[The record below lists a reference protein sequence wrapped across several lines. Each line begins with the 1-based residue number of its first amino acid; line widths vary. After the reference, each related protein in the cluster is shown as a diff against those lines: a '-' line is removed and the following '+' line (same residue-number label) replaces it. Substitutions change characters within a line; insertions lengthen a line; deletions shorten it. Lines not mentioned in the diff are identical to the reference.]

1 MKRPKMTYTIK
12 DGYELPVAFYE
23 EIEANAEL
31 MRKLLS
37 WRGLPSRGIK
47 KCERC
52 GFEAGSRKKFV
63 VHHRH
68 YRTFGNE
75 SPEDVCLLCLPCHTE
90 IHDRADH
97 FQLSLDDIPFVD
109 PEWEEKIRR
118 LPAQNK
124 QTVLCPE
131 CKSPMILR
139 NGKRGLFYGCTNY
152 PPCRGNRKAS
162 YVPPPPKG
170 ESLEQMYAEFPL
182 PLDGEQR
189 RERRQRYGHLFPQ
202 WEATFRKSDGSEF
215 IQRDNYADD
224 EDAESNF
231 SAQAEFC
238 GYELLEFSKA
248 SE

>member
-1 MKRPKMTYTIK
+1 MSPSQEREA
-12 DGYELPVAFYE
+12 DYELFWKVME
-23 EIEANAEL
+23 
-31 MRKLLS
+31 
-37 WRGLPSRGIK
+37 WRGIGKGQTKR
-47 KCERC
+47 CDRC
-52 GFEAGSRKKFV
+52 GFESGGKKKFN

-68 YRTFGNE
+68 YRSLGNE
-75 SPEDVCLLCLPCHTE
+75 SPEDVCLLCHSCHNE
-90 IHDRADH
+90 IHRRFKTNA
-97 FQLSLDDIPFVD
+97 LTVDDIPFVD
-109 PEWEEKIRR
+109 PEWEKKIRK
-118 LPAQNK
+118 LPK
-124 QTVLCPE
+124 QDNPIVLCPE
-131 CKSPMILR
+131 CSSPMILR
-139 NGKRGLFYGCTNY
+139 SGKRGLFYGCTNY
-152 PPCRGNRKAS
+152 PPCKGTRPSN

-202 WEATFRKSDGSEF
+202 WEAKFRKADGSEF

-238 GYELLEFSKA
+238 GYELLEFSKE